1 MRDLTNLAALV
12 NFRFLASAV
21 WTTAEA
27 VASSRRVADDGARHS
42 RPRNENYCPR
52 SISRVSHTRNI

>member
-1 MRDLTNLAALV
+1 V

-27 VASSRRVADDGARHS
+27 VAQLNKTIVAEHLSR
-42 RPRNENYCPR
+42 
-52 SISRVSHTRNI
+52 

>member
-1 MRDLTNLAALV
+1 V

-27 VASSRRVADDGARHS
+27 IEAIAHLKNGEFTSKEAK
-42 RPRNENYCPR
+42 RNGND
-52 SISRVSHTRNI
+52 